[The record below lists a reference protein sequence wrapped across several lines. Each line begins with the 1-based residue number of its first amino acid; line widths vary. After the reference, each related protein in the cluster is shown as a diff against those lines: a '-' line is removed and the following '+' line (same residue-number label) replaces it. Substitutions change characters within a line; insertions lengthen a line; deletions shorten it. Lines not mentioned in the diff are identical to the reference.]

1 MAPSSK
7 EFGKKQGRSN
17 HPSNIHIVQRALHKG
32 RRASHVFKHNFRK
45 PNLGGRLVTTSRHV
59 KGVFQDFVL
68 HGKIPVSD
76 F

>member
-1 MAPSSK
+1 M
-7 EFGKKQGRSN
+7 
-17 HPSNIHIVQRALHKG
+17 
-32 RRASHVFKHNFRK
+32 FKHNFRK